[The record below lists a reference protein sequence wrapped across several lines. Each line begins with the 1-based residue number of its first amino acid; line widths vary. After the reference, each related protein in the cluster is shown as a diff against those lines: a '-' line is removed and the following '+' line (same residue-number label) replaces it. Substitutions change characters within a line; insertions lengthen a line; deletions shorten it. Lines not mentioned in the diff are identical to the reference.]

1 MGSSTRETTT
11 GRGEPVL
18 LRFSGSERHCPV
30 TVGQDARLT
39 LPRTWR
45 GEWRRA
51 AIIGDATVLALHGEE
66 LAGLLRRQGVDVEL
80 LPFPAGEAHKT
91 RATKEQLE
99 DRLSAAGLERGGCI
113 VALGGGLSL
122 DLAGFVAA
130 TYLRGVA
137 HVNVPTSL
145 LAMVDAAI
153 GGKTGVNTARGKN
166 LIGAIHQPIA
176 VLVDPHYLAT
186 LPAAQWPAGL
196 AELVKHAVIADAH
209 LFEWIEAHAAA
220 LLGPPWRQGDY
231 PLRRC
236 VEIKGEIVQRDE
248 REQGLRSL
256 LNYGHT
262 VGHALEKATGHELD
276 HGRAVAIGMA
286 LEGRV
291 AVELCGFPGSEL
303 ARLRALL
310 ERLGLPIRPP
320 ADLSLEDLAPFL
332 ATDKKRQDGE
342 LRLALPER
350 IGQMAAP
357 KGRFTVPAPR
367 AALERA
373 WQEASA

>member
-11 GRGEPVL
+11 ARREPVL
-18 LRFSGSERHCPV
+18 LRFPGRERRCPV
-30 TVGQDARLT
+30 TVGRDTRLT
-39 LPRTWR
+39 LAQTWR
-45 GEWRRA
+45 ASWRRA

-80 LPFPAGEAHKT
+80 LPFPPGEAHKT
-91 RATKEQLE
+91 RATKDQLE
-99 DRLSAAGLERGGCI
+99 DRLLASGLERGGCI

-145 LAMVDAAI
+145 LAMVDAAV

-166 LIGAIHQPIA
+166 LIGAIHQPVA

-196 AELVKHAVIADAH
+196 AELVKHAVIADGG
-209 LFEWIEAHAAA
+209 LFEWIEARADA
-220 LLGPPWRQGDY
+220 LLGPPWRHGAY
-231 PLRRC
+231 PLQRC
-236 VEIKGEIVQRDE
+236 VEIKGDIVQRDE
-248 REQGLRSL
+248 RELGLRSV

-262 VGHALEKATGHELD
+262 VGHALEKATGHGLD

-291 AVELCGFPGSEL
+291 AVELCGFPVGEL
-303 ARLRALL
+303 DRLRALL
-310 ERLGLPIRPP
+310 QRLELPTRPP
-320 ADLSLEDLAPFL
+320 ADLSLETLAPFL
-332 ATDKKRQDGE
+332 ATDKKRQDGA

-357 KGRFTVPAPR
+357 DGRFTVAAPR

-373 WQEASA
+373 WQEALA